1 MRNESCSVQS
11 DGLCDENKFETK
23 QCNTQACPRKTGEIR
38 RNSPGEWRLG
48 NETLCSATCGDGTK
62 QR

>member
-11 DGLCDENKFETK
+11 DGTCDENKFETK
-23 QCNTQACPRKTGEIR
+23 QCNTQACPRKTGE
-38 RNSPGEWRLG
+38 WRLRK
-48 NETLCSATCGDGTK
+48 ETLCSATCGDGTK